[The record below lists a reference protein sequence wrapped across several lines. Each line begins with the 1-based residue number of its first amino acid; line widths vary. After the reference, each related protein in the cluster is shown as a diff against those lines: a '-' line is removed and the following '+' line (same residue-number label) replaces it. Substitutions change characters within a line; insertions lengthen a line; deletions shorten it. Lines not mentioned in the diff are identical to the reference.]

1 MPGKGD
7 IQIVRHKQGI
17 KKGQRTGPKIKEREE
32 CGDPRRKEQIKPRG
46 SWNAGMENPDPYRPP
61 LPHVA
66 TINGTV

>member
-32 CGDPRRKEQIKPRG
+32 CGDPRTKEQIKTKEG
-46 SWNAGMENPDPYRPP
+46 LGMQEWKNQTLIILPFP
-61 LPHVA
+61 LL
-66 TINGTV
+66 